1 MKKFSILALFAL
13 GAMTVAAQNKI
24 DLPGCD
30 IVSATRDLNLTGS
43 RSALELKTVPLDVA
57 LDKQYT
63 VIVTSDLSA
72 DQLAENGAEV
82 IAVRGDM
89 AIVRVTATAM
99 EQLAAMPQ
107 VSGISL
113 GVGAK
118 ANMDMARAVT
128 EVNALHDG
136 KVLGGTKYTGAG
148 VIAGIM
154 DEGLD
159 PNHMNFL
166 NADGSLRT
174 SRVWTVR
181 GANGLITEYLTPERI
196 ASFTTDDRKKTHGTH
211 VLGIMAGSYNGPA
224 KYIFVNSRGATQL
237 RQQTVPTSKIPYYG
251 IATEAELAVA
261 CGEFLN
267 NNVEIGAE
275 KVAEYAKSVGKP
287 AVVNLSIGNTYG
299 PHDGTDANSRWLE
312 RIGEDVI
319 LCIAAGNDGDEP
331 VSIRKSFTASNR
343 SLRTFVG
350 RVATTGIVDFW
361 GADDSVYD
369 VTFIAY
375 NIETGETLYSYKL
388 DRNLKGE
395 SLTIAGSR
403 YNAPGYIKD
412 ANFDKYFGTEGFVR
426 IISNVSPNNNRYNV
440 YVNLS
445 LEGDATTATSKVRA
459 GFIVEG
465 KAGTSVDGYAYAGPL
480 FQSFGV
486 AGFTDGDAKCSISG
500 LACGKNVIVVGSYT
514 NREEWPT
521 LDAGMLHY
529 TNFPKLAQI
538 SSFSSYGTTFDG
550 RQLPDICAPGGSLIS
565 SYSKYY
571 IESSSEKE
579 LQQCT
584 GVYTGTKRDSH
595 WSEMQ
600 GTSMA
605 TPVVSG
611 IVATWLQADPT
622 LTVDDIKAVMKRTA
636 KHDEY
641 TAVEPHRWG
650 MGKIDALAGIKDI
663 LGLSGISDVRAD
675 EAEIFITS
683 ADGRNYEISVPGVSG
698 VTAEVYSVAG
708 VKLASVVSDGDTA
721 ALTLDNLAPGVYVLR
736 AASSSATATR
746 KISIR

>member
-181 GANGLITEYLTPERI
+181 GANGFITEYLTPERI

-395 SLTIAGSR
+395 
-403 YNAPGYIKD
+403 
-412 ANFDKYFGTEGFVR
+412 
-426 IISNVSPNNNRYNV
+426 
-440 YVNLS
+440 
-445 LEGDATTATSKVRA
+445 
-459 GFIVEG
+459 
-465 KAGTSVDGYAYAGPL
+465 
-480 FQSFGV
+480 
-486 AGFTDGDAKCSISG
+486 
-500 LACGKNVIVVGSYT
+500 
-514 NREEWPT
+514 
-521 LDAGMLHY
+521 
-529 TNFPKLAQI
+529 
-538 SSFSSYGTTFDG
+538 
-550 RQLPDICAPGGSLIS
+550 
-565 SYSKYY
+565 
-571 IESSSEKE
+571 
-579 LQQCT
+579 
-584 GVYTGTKRDSH
+584 
-595 WSEMQ
+595 
-600 GTSMA
+600 
-605 TPVVSG
+605 
-611 IVATWLQADPT
+611 
-622 LTVDDIKAVMKRTA
+622 
-636 KHDEY
+636 
-641 TAVEPHRWG
+641 
-650 MGKIDALAGIKDI
+650 
-663 LGLSGISDVRAD
+663 
-675 EAEIFITS
+675 
-683 ADGRNYEISVPGVSG
+683 
-698 VTAEVYSVAG
+698 
-708 VKLASVVSDGDTA
+708 
-721 ALTLDNLAPGVYVLR
+721 
-736 AASSSATATR
+736 
-746 KISIR
+746 